1 MLLEYIPNAVRS
13 DLSPADF
20 IASTIHGEQ
29 SCGIHGSGGTINISV
44 EELKNQANELITT
57 VRSYLNAVQTLSPTD
72 RALLEAGIMRLQ
84 EALITD
90 DAQRIYRYLSELKR
104 NYEVLSAAYPPVN
117 GPDPTPTPTNEPGP
131 PPTEPPYSTPE
142 PNITPSPFVTIAPRP

>member
-1 MLLEYIPNAVRS
+1 
-13 DLSPADF
+13 
-20 IASTIHGEQ
+20 
-29 SCGIHGSGGTINISV
+29 GIHGRGGTINISI

-57 VRSYLNAVQTLSPTD
+57 VRSYLNAVQTLNPTD

-142 PNITPSPFVTIAPRP
+142 PNVTPAPFVTIAPRP